1 MHFLFSSIHVTL
13 VFSCCEYVNSLMIET
28 GTTIL
33 LRLPKN
39 ISMRAQTLVWKSHL
53 CQCLCCVSYE
63 GRSCTFSNTYA
74 EHIRHVYLD
83 NEPIKLLF

>member
-33 LRLPKN
+33 LRLPKKYKYESAN
-39 ISMRAQTLVWKSHL
+39 IGMEITLVPMPL
-53 CQCLCCVSYE
+53 L
-63 GRSCTFSNTYA
+63 GLLRRSFMY
-74 EHIRHVYLD
+74 VQ
-83 NEPIKLLF
+83 